1 MYQQNN
7 IEFRIASADAIGKFK
22 TTQAHSFIQVCR
34 REFEFDIMAR
44 EVVLLSYDRFSSW
57 LLKLEKLFLREEEKR
72 KPSKALQD
80 LVMSTFADEL
90 RQIEGTCI
98 ENPTIFSTGLVE
110 FLKVIHS
117 YAPVLM
123 KSGFDVAFAENP
135 SRAFAKLTEYLSDY
149 LQHVLISMHE
159 FNNNLVLVKEP
170 FICVAPFC
178 LMQRETKTNCDLIS
192 LRTRAS
198 YFRKKIDGS
207 EVLFVLKNYCEE
219 DMFDEA
225 SVALASMGIFA
236 RSELLETV

>member
-34 REFEFDIMAR
+34 REFEFDISSR

-57 LLKLEKLFLREEEKR
+57 LMKLEKLFLREEEKK
-72 KPSKALQD
+72 KPTKALFD
-80 LVMSTFADEL
+80 LVMSTFTDEL
-90 RQIEGTCI
+90 RQIEGTCV
-98 ENPTIFSTGLVE
+98 ENPAIFSTGVVE

-117 YAPVLM
+117 YAPILM
-123 KSGFDVAFAENP
+123 RSGVEVAFVENP
-135 SRAFAKLTEYLSDY
+135 SRAFAKLAEALSDY

-159 FNNNLVLVKEP
+159 FNNNMVLMKEP

-178 LMQRETKTNCDLIS
+178 LMQRKAKKNCELIS

-198 YFRKKIDGS
+198 FFRKKIGNDC
-207 EVLFVLKNYCEE
+207 LFVLKNYCEE
-219 DMFDEA
+219 DVFDEA
-225 SVALASMGIFA
+225 VETLASMGIFA